1 MIEFVLYQH
10 YLPSSF
16 HFTTMS
22 KQAAFFDVSCSY
34 DLRKLHYGSLHTL
47 LCYSKTNEKHIAIY
61 VGFEADGM
69 LAGYTGCDN
78 NLAGLSHWQS
88 TEENGGEKNG
98 GIEICPIGKFGYDA
112 RCRG

>member
-1 MIEFVLYQH
+1 
-10 YLPSSF
+10 
-16 HFTTMS
+16 
-22 KQAAFFDVSCSY
+22 
-34 DLRKLHYGSLHTL
+34 
-47 LCYSKTNEKHIAIY
+47 
-61 VGFEADGM
+61 M

>member
-1 MIEFVLYQH
+1 MLFHVHIIYESYT
-10 YLPSSF
+10 SS
-16 HFTTMS
+16 H
-22 KQAAFFDVSCSY
+22 A
-34 DLRKLHYGSLHTL
+34 L
-47 LCYSKTNEKHIAIY
+47 LCCSKTNEKHIALY